1 MAGVESKSGITIMKS
16 QSWKQGETLLVD
28 ESIGFG
34 RQLMVYKKLTHLSS
48 LNKSKVEINY
58 WTLSVALFMVQI
70 KHNEEMKA

>member
-1 MAGVESKSGITIMKS
+1 M
-16 QSWKQGETLLVD
+16 LVD

-70 KHNEEMKA
+70 KYNEEMKA